1 MIGRSQ
7 NDRSV
12 RVFRENDTFVP
23 LGDAA
28 VTIGRFD
35 GVHRGHRALLAATCR
50 AATQCPDGRAVA
62 VTLWPP
68 PEWVLRPSEPRRLL
82 TSLDDRIALLAASG
96 VDDVVVLRFDQAL
109 SRCSAADFLRD
120 LIERLNMRT
129 LVTGP
134 NAAIGRDR
142 EGTSHVL
149 SRLAP
154 HLGFIHVPVSYEGEP
169 GAISSRQARLALSVG
184 DVQRLNEILGRT
196 HSVYGTVR
204 LGDGRGRELGFPTAN
219 VEPPSWL
226 VLPVDGV
233 YAGSALVDGD
243 PTLYPA
249 LISVGTR
256 PTFGP
261 GVHLFETHL
270 MGLTREIYGRGL
282 RTFIRAWLRGQEAFG
297 SVSELVEAMHLDR
310 EAAQAVD
317 LGGLREVAPFVT
329 QVTDPQV
336 GGVTP
341 CPK

>member
-1 MIGRSQ
+1 MIGRSA
-7 NDRSV
+7 DARPI
-12 RVFRENDTFVP
+12 RVFREDDAFVP

-35 GVHRGHRALLAATCR
+35 GVHRGHRALLAATCG
-50 AATQCPDGRAVA
+50 AATRRPGGRAVA

-82 TSLDDRIALLAASG
+82 TTLDDRIALLAASG
-96 VDDVVVLRFDQAL
+96 VDDVVVLRFDREF
-109 SRCSAADFLRD
+109 SRCGAADFLGR

-142 EGTSHVL
+142 EGTPDVL

-154 HLGFIHVPVSYEGEP
+154 RLGFTHVPVSYEGEP
-169 GAISSRQARLALSVG
+169 GAISSSQARLALSAG
-184 DVQRLNEILGRT
+184 DVQRLNDILGRT

-204 LGDGRGRELGFPTAN
+204 SGDGRGRELGFPTAN
-219 VEPPSWL
+219 VDIPSWL
-226 VLPVDGV
+226 VLPADGV

-261 GVHLFETHL
+261 GVCIFETHL
-270 MGLTREIYGRGL
+270 MGFNREIYGRRL
-282 RTFIRAWLRGQEAFG
+282 RTFVRAWLRGQEAFG
-297 SVSELVEAMHLDR
+297 TVRELVAAMNRDR
-310 EAAQAVD
+310 ESARAVD
-317 LGGLREVAPFVT
+317 LSGPPQVAPFVARAT
-329 QVTDPQV
+329 VPPRPRATANSR
-336 GGVTP
+336 
-341 CPK
+341 